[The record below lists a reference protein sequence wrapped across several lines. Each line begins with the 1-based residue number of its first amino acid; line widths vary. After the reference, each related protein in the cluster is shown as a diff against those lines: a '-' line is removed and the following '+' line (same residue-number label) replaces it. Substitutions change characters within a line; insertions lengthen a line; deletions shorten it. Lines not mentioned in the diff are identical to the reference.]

1 MPLLEINPGALPHI
15 EHLASIGRALAKR
28 CDTEPLEC
36 PHFVLLA
43 ARGLV
48 GDRQVGQRVR
58 TQIEGKE
65 MPEGIFAAVLSRT
78 VALDGEGDVV
88 IVLSGRN
95 ADEPAFRD
103 WIAAV

>member
-28 CDTEPLEC
+28 CDAEALEC

-48 GDRQVGQRVR
+48 GDRQVRQRVR

-65 MPEGIFAAVLSRT
+65 MPDGIFAAVQSRT

-88 IVLSGRN
+88 IGLSGRN
-95 ADEPAFRD
+95 ADEQTFRE